1 MFSSLSQGT
10 IVYIL
15 DKTESPVLKYG
26 EIVGVSALKYQ
37 AMNTTVDLKINID
50 GNVQD
55 FGNIPSNN
63 TIVSYNN
70 GKITISETK
79 QGLSS
84 EVESTLQNRKQ
95 ILNNIEQYKKDVVQ
109 YEEILK
115 QLNPQFA
122 KDRERDDRLNNL
134 EQKFEGVES
143 KLDKILNLVTTK

>member
-15 DKTESPVLKYG
+15 DKTESPKLKYG
-26 EIVGVSALKYQ
+26 EIVGVSAPKFQ
-37 AMNTTVDLKINID
+37 AMNTVVDLKINID

-55 FGNIPSNN
+55 FSNIPSNN

-84 EVESTLQNRKQ
+84 EVESSLQNRKQ
-95 ILNNIEQYKKDVVQ
+95 ILNNIEQYKKDVTY

-115 QLNPQFA
+115 ELNPQFA
-122 KDRERDDRLNNL
+122 KDKERDDRLNNL
-134 EQKFEGVES
+134 EQKFEGVEN

>member
-15 DKTESPVLKYG
+15 DKTESPKLKYG
-26 EIVGVSALKYQ
+26 EIVGVSAPKFQ
-37 AMNTTVDLKINID
+37 AMNTVVDLKINID

-55 FGNIPSNN
+55 FSNIPSNN

-70 GKITISETK
+70 GKFTISETK

-84 EVESTLQNRKQ
+84 EVESALQSRRQ
-95 ILNNIEQYKKDVVQ
+95 ILNNIEQYKKDVVD

-115 QLNPQFA
+115 DLNPQFA
-122 KDRERDDRLNNL
+122 KDKERDDRLNNL
-134 EQKFEGVES
+134 ENKFEGVEQ
-143 KLDKILNLVTTK
+143 KLDKILNLVTK

>member
-15 DKTESPVLKYG
+15 DKTESPKLKYG
-26 EIVGVSALKYQ
+26 EVVGVSAPKIQ
-37 AMNTTVDLKINID
+37 AMNTVVDLKINME

-55 FGNIPSNN
+55 FSNIPSNN

-84 EVESTLQNRKQ
+84 EVESSLQNRKQ
-95 ILNNIEQYKKDVVQ
+95 ILNNIEQYKKDVVY

-115 QLNPQFA
+115 ELNQQFA
-122 KDRERDDRLNNL
+122 KDKERDDRLNNL

-143 KLDKILNLVTTK
+143 KLDKILNLVTK

>member
-95 ILNNIEQYKKDVVQ
+95 ILNNIEQYKKDVIQ

-122 KDRERDDRLNNL
+122 KDKERDDRLNNL
-134 EQKFEGVES
+134 EQKFEGVEN

>member
-15 DKTESPVLKYG
+15 DKTESPKLKYG
-26 EIVGVSALKYQ
+26 EVVGVSAPKFQ
-37 AMNTTVDLKINID
+37 AMSTVVDLKINID

-55 FGNIPSNN
+55 FSNIPSNN

-84 EVESTLQNRKQ
+84 EVESSLQNRKQ
-95 ILNNIEQYKKDVVQ
+95 ILNNIEQYKKDVVY

-115 QLNPQFA
+115 ELNPQFA
-122 KDRERDDRLNNL
+122 KDKERDDRLNNL
-134 EQKFEGVES
+134 EQKFEGVEN
-143 KLDKILNLVTTK
+143 KLDKILNLVTK

>member
-15 DKTESPVLKYG
+15 DKTESPKLKYG
-26 EIVGVSALKYQ
+26 EVVGVSAPKFQ
-37 AMNTTVDLKINID
+37 AMNTVVDLKINMD

-55 FGNIPSNN
+55 FSNIPSNN

-84 EVESTLQNRKQ
+84 EVESSLQNRKQ
-95 ILNNIEQYKKDVVQ
+95 ILNNIEQYKKDVVY

-115 QLNPQFA
+115 ELNPQFA
-122 KDRERDDRLNNL
+122 KDKERDDRLNNL

-143 KLDKILNLVTTK
+143 KLDKILNLVTK